1 MSINDNQT
9 GVIIN
14 SDTIIKIT
22 NEKFTVLSHSESDEK
37 FYLPID
43 HNVDD
48 TLTIDLSSEIN
59 FSGYNSK
66 FIDFYNQY
74 ISKYEQSFNNE
85 YLNKNFSSLNELDI
99 YLFKLFN
106 DEIFN
111 FFNYNSEKNNFSEN
125 SKSYFKKKIN
135 YQYKS
140 SFSGF
145 LFNKLMSNFDDD
157 EWVNNIQTSNKIK
170 DWIDFSEFKKKFK
183 RRKFL

>member
-1 MSINDNQT
+1 MDEVFFFTIFFLVIHNVTSQSILNFKINNEVFNNLRLGVSINDNQT

-85 YLNKNFSSLNELDI
+85 YLSKNFSSLNELDI

-125 SKSYFKKKIN
+125 SKSYFKKK
-135 YQYKS
+135 
-140 SFSGF
+140 
-145 LFNKLMSNFDDD
+145 
-157 EWVNNIQTSNKIK
+157 
-170 DWIDFSEFKKKFK
+170 
-183 RRKFL
+183 